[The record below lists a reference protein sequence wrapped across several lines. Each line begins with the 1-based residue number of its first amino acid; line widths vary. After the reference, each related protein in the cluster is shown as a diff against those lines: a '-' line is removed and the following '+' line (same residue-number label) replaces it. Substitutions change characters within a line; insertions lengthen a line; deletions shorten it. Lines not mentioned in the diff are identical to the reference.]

1 MPPEDNTSILMRI
14 RVSHPQA
21 EVTRGEG
28 GVWQALI
35 KDGTGERAVYRR
47 KLADLECRLDALAAA
62 GAIA

>member
-1 MPPEDNTSILMRI
+1 MRI

-21 EVTRGEG
+21 EVTRSEG

-35 KDGTGERAVYRR
+35 RNGTEEQAVYRR
-47 KLADLECRLDALAAA
+47 KLADLETRLDALAAA